1 MSTEKEY
8 IIISDTLRGV
18 GSEGLA
24 GYLCHA
30 YCHDGSCTFTYN
42 NNVYTLS
49 AGECLIVRRGDLV
62 SDMREST
69 DFRVDVIYVTPEFIE
84 ISTPQSNYGM
94 KGSLALFN
102 NPIMHLTEA
111 QQKVCALDFDYIKRR
126 WALADTHH
134 FHRDAMINAVQ
145 CMIIDFFD
153 FHAELYGNERQR
165 VGERSSGM
173 KISSQYAD
181 LMERF
186 LALLERGDF
195 RRNREIAY
203 YADKLFVTTKYL
215 SEVCK
220 KVSGFPA
227 NYWINRFTV
236 LDISRQLRDKK
247 RSFTEL
253 TDLYGFSSP
262 SYFSRYVQKYLG
274 ASPTDFRE

>member
-1 MSTEKEY
+1 MSTKKEH
-8 IIISDTLRGV
+8 IIISDTLRGA

-24 GYLCHA
+24 DYLCHA
-30 YCHDGSCTFTYN
+30 YCHEGSCSFPY

-62 SDMREST
+62 SDVHEST

-102 NPIMHLTEA
+102 NPIMHLTES

-126 WALADTHH
+126 WAMGDSHH

-153 FHAELYGNERQR
+153 FHASLYG
-165 VGERSSGM
+165 GE

-186 LALLERGDF
+186 LALLEP
-195 RRNREIAY
+195 A
-203 YADKLFVTTKYL
+203 
-215 SEVCK
+215 EV
-220 KVSGFPA
+220 
-227 NYWINRFTV
+227 
-236 LDISRQLRDKK
+236 
-247 RSFTEL
+247 
-253 TDLYGFSSP
+253 FSH
-262 SYFSRYVQKYLG
+262 
-274 ASPTDFRE
+274 